1 MEQVYYVFVFSTTSS
16 SRLYLLNIKW
26 LLNGYYESSTGKSQT
41 AGWTA
46 IVAFLLGAG
55 MKLFDRA
62 YSGWSAKKEIV
73 PKHLWL
79 ISCFFVCLFLTR
91 LTLVSIVSPFKR
103 KEQFLLSFEND
114 ETLIFKSLSVQA
126 IGMKYGNITS
136 DSSI

>member
-1 MEQVYYVFVFSTTSS
+1 
-16 SRLYLLNIKW
+16 
-26 LLNGYYESSTGKSQT
+26 
-41 AGWTA
+41 
-46 IVAFLLGAG
+46 

-79 ISCFFVCLFLTR
+79 ISRFFVCLFLTW
-91 LTLVSIVSPFKR
+91 LTLVSIVSLFKR

-126 IGMKYGNITS
+126 IGMKYLNITS